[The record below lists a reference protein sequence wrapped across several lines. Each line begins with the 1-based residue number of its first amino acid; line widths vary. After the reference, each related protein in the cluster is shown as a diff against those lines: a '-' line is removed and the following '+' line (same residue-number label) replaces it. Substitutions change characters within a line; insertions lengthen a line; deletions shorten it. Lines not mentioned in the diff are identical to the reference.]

1 MSTSTVLILST
12 VAAYLLGSI
21 PFGVLLARRRG
32 VDVRHAGSGNI
43 GATNVARTVG
53 KKIAAVVLLLDA
65 GKGAVPISLWLYAQW
80 PPLDHAWAPFALGL
94 APILGHCFSPWLRF
108 AGGKGVA
115 TSLGV
120 VLAITPALAGVA
132 VAVFAA
138 VYARFRVASVAS
150 LSGAGIIP
158 ALYWFFGPGPI
169 YFWLMLAAVMVIVI
183 QHRANIRRLL
193 RREELR
199 V

>member
-1 MSTSTVLILST
+1 MPDSAILALA
-12 VAAYLLGSI
+12 VAGAYLLGSI
-21 PFGVLLARRRG
+21 PFGVVVAKRRG

-53 KKIAAVVLLLDA
+53 KKIAVLVLLLDA
-65 GKGAVPISLWLYAQW
+65 GKGALPVSLWLHTHW
-80 PPLDHAWAPFALGL
+80 PPLETPWAPFALGI
-94 APILGHCFSPWLRF
+94 APIVGHCFSPWLRF

-120 VLAITPALAGVA
+120 VLAITPAIGGIA
-132 VAVFAA
+132 VAVFIA

-150 LSGAGIIP
+150 LCGAGITP
-158 ALYWFFGPGPI
+158 ALYWFYGPGPI
-169 YFWLMLAAVMVIVI
+169 YFWLMVTAVAVIVI
-183 QHRANIRRLL
+183 QHRANLGRLM
-193 RREELR
+193 RGEELH